1 MGSQSDFKTMI
12 LCQKVLKS
20 LDVKYETKII
30 SAHRTP
36 DRMYKYAKN
45 AENDNITSIPEISME
60 ELVFIDPVM
69 PEVELVEE
77 KIELE
82 KVEKSL
88 IPLMP
93 KRMTFGQ
100 AFAMARTEFGSGS
113 LFTWNGT
120 TYTTSYAEELTKD
133 NILQPDSGNVNIVLN
148 TTLKGKKGEE

>member
-1 MGSQSDFKTMI
+1 M
-12 LCQKVLKS
+12 LKN
-20 LDVKYETKII
+20 KKETI
-30 SAHRTP
+30 SAVALAAIAFTAVIIKTNTMKP
-36 DRMYKYAKN
+36 N

-133 NILQPDSGNVNIVLN
+133 NILEPDSGNVNIVLN

>member
-1 MGSQSDFKTMI
+1 M
-12 LCQKVLKS
+12 LKN
-20 LDVKYETKII
+20 KKETI
-30 SAHRTP
+30 SAVALAAIAFTAVII
-36 DRMYKYAKN
+36 KSNTIKTN
-45 AENDNITSIPEISME
+45 TENDEVTSIPEISME
-60 ELVFIDPVM
+60 EIVFIDPVI

-82 KVEKSL
+82 KDENIL
-88 IPLMP
+88 IPVMP
-93 KRMTFGQ
+93 KRISFGE

-120 TYTTSYAEELTKD
+120 TYTTSYAEELVKD